1 VSEVAVAS
9 ELTAAVVQV
18 AVVSEV
24 AASAQ
29 LTAAVVQVAEVAPS
43 STAAG
48 NRRKHG
54 LALAYAAF
62 A

>member
-1 VSEVAVAS
+1 MAVAS

-24 AASAQ
+24 AASVE

-48 NRRKHG
+48 NGRKQS
-54 LALAYAAF
+54 LAIVDAALA
-62 A
+62 